1 MDPLSVIASCLAIA
15 GATTATLKTIRVVQ
29 GAGDELKLL
38 MSEVD
43 GLQAVL
49 GTLRA
54 VLVKR
59 RHDPSLPQDI
69 IDEVCDYV
77 ASAGETLKS
86 LDTLVKTKLV
96 KGQKRNGQNKI
107 AYTAWIK
114 ERDDV
119 RKLQQDLRERRT
131 ILPVLLSASNL
142 SDFTHVYTRLA
153 QVANFQTTQSQGLDK
168 LTQEIM
174 QLRRLS
180 DASTASGASNSS
192 ESSNDLS
199 LTLATPV
206 ESNGESEVHEQDFR
220 VARYMENY
228 NTPAYAA
235 EYRLQ
240 SYALRRKRAPAFREK
255 RCEAEWC
262 NCICHR
268 VGSIQTPKFICSLFG
283 ALSLKY
289 SGVSVWNHKCI
300 TQCHSQSIPT
310 LRASYVFPPWLLERA
325 VHFVLSVTRTGGIQ
339 IGLATPRTVPGDS
352 PIFQCAI
359 EGDLMGMQRLFGD
372 GLASPFDVAQ
382 STGRTVLHHAVT
394 YNHTELSQ
402 FLIDTGAQPHWEDK
416 DKESTVALAYTRM
429 FGGLV
434 SPLSVQTWQSMFD
447 AEDFLESRRFPTLSK
462 IVLQLTGKEG
472 KLQQLLRNQLELSTC
487 SINDTDAEGRT
498 ALSWAASRGD
508 LESVK
513 ILLEFDADPNI
524 SSHRRQSPLHFPPQN
539 EFANSGEI
547 MTELLKKNAD
557 VNCVDFHKRT
567 PLIYGA
573 CNQRNIAN
581 LKPLFDFRADCNA
594 QDMHERTPL
603 SYATRM
609 KRIETLKFLLD
620 NGCDPSI
627 PDNWGILPLME
638 AVQQNWHEGLKI
650 LLEYPAATST
660 ERTKMQ
666 TSLLEEIA
674 LRADG
679 ETLEIFTK
687 HCTVHGPLSALEDG
701 AWLRNLFEARGNLD
715 DDVRHSYEKLL
726 ILQRAGGPGIPERYR
741 NEDNDSSEDSD
752 DADEF
757 FDADEG
763 S

>member
-1 MDPLSVIASCLAIA
+1 
-15 GATTATLKTIRVVQ
+15 
-29 GAGDELKLL
+29 
-38 MSEVD
+38 
-43 GLQAVL
+43 
-49 GTLRA
+49 
-54 VLVKR
+54 
-59 RHDPSLPQDI
+59 
-69 IDEVCDYV
+69 
-77 ASAGETLKS
+77 
-86 LDTLVKTKLV
+86 
-96 KGQKRNGQNKI
+96 
-107 AYTAWIK
+107 
-114 ERDDV
+114 
-119 RKLQQDLRERRT
+119 
-131 ILPVLLSASNL
+131 
-142 SDFTHVYTRLA
+142 
-153 QVANFQTTQSQGLDK
+153 
-168 LTQEIM
+168 
-174 QLRRLS
+174 
-180 DASTASGASNSS
+180 
-192 ESSNDLS
+192 
-199 LTLATPV
+199 
-206 ESNGESEVHEQDFR
+206 
-220 VARYMENY
+220 
-228 NTPAYAA
+228 
-235 EYRLQ
+235 
-240 SYALRRKRAPAFREK
+240 
-255 RCEAEWC
+255 
-262 NCICHR
+262 
-268 VGSIQTPKFICSLFG
+268 
-283 ALSLKY
+283 
-289 SGVSVWNHKCI
+289 
-300 TQCHSQSIPT
+300 
-310 LRASYVFPPWLLERA
+310 
-325 VHFVLSVTRTGGIQ
+325 
-339 IGLATPRTVPGDS
+339 
-352 PIFQCAI
+352 
-359 EGDLMGMQRLFGD
+359 
-372 GLASPFDVAQ
+372 
-382 STGRTVLHHAVT
+382 
-394 YNHTELSQ
+394 
-402 FLIDTGAQPHWEDK
+402 
-416 DKESTVALAYTRM
+416 M

-462 IVLQLTGKEG
+462 IVLQLTGREG
-472 KLQQLLRNQLELSTC
+472 KLQQLLRNQLELSTS

-539 EFANSGEI
+539 EFANTGEI

-609 KRIETLKFLLD
+609 KRIETLRFLLD

-638 AVQQNWHEGLKI
+638 AVQQNWHEGLRI
-650 LLEYPAATST
+650 LLEYPAATWT

-679 ETLEIFTK
+679 ETMEIFTK
-687 HCTVHGPLSALEDG
+687 HCTVHGPLSALEDD
-701 AWLRNLFEARGNLD
+701 AWLINLFEARGNLD

-752 DADEF
+752 DAEEF

>member
-1 MDPLSVIASCLAIA
+1 
-15 GATTATLKTIRVVQ
+15 
-29 GAGDELKLL
+29 

-114 ERDDV
+114 ERDD
-119 RKLQQDLRERRT
+119 
-131 ILPVLLSASNL
+131 
-142 SDFTHVYTRLA
+142 
-153 QVANFQTTQSQGLDK
+153 SQGLDK

-240 SYALRRKRAPAFREK
+240 SYAVRRKRAPAFREK

-268 VGSIQTPKFICSLFG
+268 VGSIRTPKFICSLFG

-325 VHFVLSVTRTGGIQ
+325 VHFVLSVTRMGGIQ

-416 DKESTVALAYTRM
+416 DKEYVAHDSSVRKQWLTQRQVH
-429 FGGLV
+429 F

-462 IVLQLTGKEG
+462 IVLQLTGREG

-687 HCTVHGPLSALEDG
+687 HCTVHGPLSALEDD

-726 ILQRAGGPGIPERYR
+726 ILQRAGGPGIQNVTEMKTTIPAKIPTTPMSFSMPMKEA
-741 NEDNDSSEDSD
+741 DAIFSSSLW
-752 DADEF
+752 A
-757 FDADEG
+757 
-763 S
+763 